1 MSFMLSNVTSFS
13 VVVVCVDPSGVCVV
27 CVSLYIPFSICVGSV
42 VFIELIVPF
51 PISPCVLFPQLQIV
65 PSCFSASECICPAS
79 IFSFT
84 FLFSAMTFIT
94 TRVSSS
100 VPFAVTVIYA
110 LPSPV
115 AVTFPVVSSTFAT
128 VSSDDLYVNPLFSI
142 SSNNRLNPYT
152 VVGFI

>member
-1 MSFMLSNVTSFS
+1 M
-13 VVVVCVDPSGVCVV
+13 
-27 CVSLYIPFSICVGSV
+27 
-42 VFIELIVPF
+42 
-51 PISPCVLFPQLQIV
+51 
-65 PSCFSASECICPAS
+65 CPAS

-110 LPSPV
+110 FPSPV